1 MLKKIAYIVYSNEDA
16 TSGVLKKVTTS
27 INTWQNFGIQS
38 KLFILTSNANL
49 NTQLTANFSK
59 NLIQIYHFNSNN
71 NKIGQFKKL
80 VNDVINF
87 SPDLVYYR
95 YHMFLPGYSKL
106 ASKIPIVIEVNTN
119 DIIERKIH
127 SKINYFFNKF
137 TRNIIFNN
145 CIGIIFVSPELPH
158 LNEFANF
165 KKPFLVLGN
174 SIDTSLIPKLEP
186 TKNKTPQLIYMGGS
200 DQPWQGVDK
209 IFILAEMFPEW
220 FIHIVGIANN
230 YQKAPSNMKFY
241 GFLEFDQY
249 VEIMK
254 KADCAIGTLA
264 LHRKQMNSTSALKVL
279 EYLAFGLPVILAYQ
293 DTNLP
298 EDAPFI
304 LKLPNVENNIIPNKS
319 KIEKF
324 VYTWMN
330 KRVPGTITNIF
341 DTKEI
346 EHKRIKFFE
355 EILKNR

>member
-1 MLKKIAYIVYSNEDA
+1 MIKKIAYIAYSNESA
-16 TSGVLKKVTTS
+16 TSGVIKKITTS
-27 INTWQNFGIQS
+27 INTWQNFDLKS

-49 NTQLTANFSK
+49 KTKLSASFSD
-59 NLIQIYHFNSNN
+59 NLAQVYFFNSNT
-71 NKIGQFKKL
+71 NKLVQFKKL
-80 VNDVINF
+80 INDVINYY
-87 SPDLVYYR
+87 PDLVYYR
-95 YHMFLPGYSKL
+95 YHMFLPGYLKL

-127 SKINYFFNKF
+127 SKINYFLNKF
-137 TRNIIFNN
+137 TRNFVFKN
-145 CIGIIFVSPELPH
+145 CIGIIFVSPELPY
-158 LNEFANF
+158 LPAFAKF

-174 SIDTSLIPKLEP
+174 SIDTSLIPRLEP
-186 TKNKTPQLIYMGGS
+186 TKNKMPHLIYLGGS
-200 DQPWQGVDK
+200 NQPWQGVDK
-209 IFILAEMFPEW
+209 IFILAKLFPEW
-220 FIHIVGIANN
+220 KIHIIGNINN
-230 YQKAPSNMKFY
+230 YPKVPSNIKFH

-254 KADCAIGTLA
+254 KADCSIGTLA

-279 EYLAFGLPVILAYQ
+279 EYLTFGLPVILAYQ

-298 EDAPFI
+298 EDSPFI

-330 KRVPGTITNIF
+330 KRIPKTISNKF

-355 EILKNR
+355 KLIKAR